1 MVDHPDDTLRHAI
14 DKLRELPPLDRAAV
28 ARITAVAAQARA
40 RDIRAD
46 APAAD
51 IFPAQRR
58 LLSLRA
64 VVGIAAA
71 AAVVGFFAHS
81 LVVRQGP
88 APSIADRPAAAGVPV
103 VARTVAANPAALEV
117 APLPTQFVLERRG
130 AGRVML
136 VGDFN
141 GWGDQPIALEHAPG
155 SAVWTTTVPLV
166 PGRHIY
172 AFLVDSVWTVD
183 PRAPRAKDADFGVEG
198 SAIIVGRP

>member
-1 MVDHPDDTLRHAI
+1 MVDHPDDTLRHAV
-14 DKLRELPPLDRAAV
+14 DTLRELPPLDRAAV
-28 ARITAVAAQARA
+28 ARITAAAAQARA
-40 RDIRAD
+40 RDVAAD
-46 APAAD
+46 APD

-58 LLSLRA
+58 PLPLRA
-64 VVGIAAA
+64 TIGIAAA
-71 AAVVGFFAHS
+71 AAVVGFFAHGL
-81 LVVRQGP
+81 LVRP
-88 APSIADRPAAAGVPV
+88 SHDASIAARPAGAGAPV

-117 APLPTQFVLERRG
+117 APLPTQFVFERRG

-141 GWGDQPIALEHAPG
+141 GWGDQPIALDHAPG

-183 PRAPRAKDADFGVEG
+183 PRAPRAKDPDFGVEG
-198 SAIIVGRP
+198 SAVIVGRP